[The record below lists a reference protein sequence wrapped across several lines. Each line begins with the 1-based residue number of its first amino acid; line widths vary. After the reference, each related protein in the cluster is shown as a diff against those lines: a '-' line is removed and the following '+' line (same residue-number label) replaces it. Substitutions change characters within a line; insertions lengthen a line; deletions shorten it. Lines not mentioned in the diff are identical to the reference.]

1 MDEMK
6 TYESGAE
13 MILRDYLA
21 LDRTKLANERT
32 LLAYLRM
39 GIGLVAAGIGMIG
52 ILDLFWAHIVG
63 WCFLAA
69 APAALITGVR
79 NFARMKKKMGL
90 LDKQDASHRQQVKE

>member
-6 TYESGAE
+6 TYEGDNE

-39 GIGLVAAGIGMIG
+39 CIGLTAAGIGMIG
-52 ILDLFWAHIVG
+52 ILDMLWAHVAG
-63 WCFLAA
+63 WSFLGIT
-69 APAALITGVR
+69 PVALVTGIR
-79 NFARMKKKMGL
+79 HYAKMKKKLNM
-90 LDKQDASHRQQVKE
+90 LDNK